1 VVAPTDAALHTAEKS
16 WFWAP
21 IRASDWIFD
30 RIAATHHLSTVDRPT
45 VTMLLCPDSIRNQ
58 TIREVAM
65 ATAGIVVCSSYGMSC
80 IECNELLIAPRSS
93 AHVSNYEVRNLWSC
107 DNCGHE
113 TELAVNPRINAAP
126 EPSKSGESSILA

>member
-1 VVAPTDAALHTAEKS
+1 MLRCTLREHGSGHQSEQAIEILIG
-16 WFWAP
+16 F
-21 IRASDWIFD
+21 
-30 RIAATHHLSTVDRPT
+30 AATHHLSTVDGRS

-58 TIREVAM
+58 TIREVVM

-126 EPSKSGESSILA
+126 EPSKSGESSIVA